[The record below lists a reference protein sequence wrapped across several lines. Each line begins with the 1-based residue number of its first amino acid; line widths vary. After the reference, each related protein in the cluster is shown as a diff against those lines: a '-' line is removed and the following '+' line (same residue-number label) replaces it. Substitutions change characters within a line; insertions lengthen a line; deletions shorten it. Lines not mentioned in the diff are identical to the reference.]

1 MMMGGGGGM
10 GGGMGGGGMGGGWR
24 RGAYDIDEQQAKI
37 YDSGVIL
44 RLGAYIVRRRLMAS
58 MAVLL
63 MLVYTAVTILIP
75 LVLRESINRY
85 IAEGD
90 LSGLNLAVAFFGVLV
105 VLNYVSNA
113 GHLWLLA
120 QLGQGV
126 LRDLRADMFAHL
138 QRLPMSFH
146 NRHKVG
152 SLMSRAQNDVQQLQ
166 EFFNITATSIGDL
179 VALAGIVGIMLLLSW
194 KLALFTMASLPLLIV
209 IVFVWQ
215 RYARGTFLRVR
226 YAISAVNGSL
236 QENLSGVRVVQSMN
250 RQEANLARFD
260 DLNDAHLQANL
271 KATRLAA
278 SLMPTVEIFTGFAL
292 ASLVVF
298 GGQMVVGETLD
309 AGLFL
314 AFVLWVQRFFDPIR
328 ILTMQLTQ
336 LQRAMA
342 SGSRIFE
349 LLDTEPD
356 LVDAPDAT
364 VLPPIQ
370 GAVRYEGVDFA
381 YSEDKQ
387 VLAGVNL
394 DIEAGETVAIVGP
407 TGAGKTTM
415 VALLARFYDVTAGR
429 VTVDGHDLR
438 DVTRDS
444 LARQMGMVLQ
454 EPFLFTGTVAENIRY
469 RNVDVSDEKV
479 VDAAKAVGVHEYIE
493 TLPKGY
499 ETMLEERGGNL
510 SIGQRQLLSFAR
522 ALVADPRIL
531 ILDEA
536 TANVD
541 TQTERTIQ
549 RALERLL
556 AGRTSVVIAHRL
568 STIRGADKIVVME
581 AGHIA
586 EVGTHDDLMA
596 RDGLYAAHYALNQG
610 GGAAAAAG

>member
-1 MMMGGGGGM
+1 MMMGG

-24 RGAYDIDEQQAKI
+24 RGQYDIDEQQAKI
-37 YDSGVIL
+37 YDSKVIL
-44 RLGAYIVRRRLMAS
+44 RLGAYVTRRPLMAS
-58 MAVLL
+58 VAVLL
-63 MLVYTAVTILIP
+63 MLLYTGVTIMIP

-85 IAEGD
+85 IADGD
-90 LSGLNLAVAFFGVLV
+90 LSGLNLAVGFFAVLV
-105 VLNYVSNA
+105 VLNYISNA

-120 QLGQGV
+120 KLGQSV
-126 LRDLRADMFAHL
+126 LQDLRADMFSHL

-152 SLMSRAQNDVQQLQ
+152 SLMSRAQNDVTQLQ
-166 EFFNITATSIGDL
+166 EFFNIMATSIGDL
-179 VALAGIVGIMLLLSW
+179 VSLAGIVGIMLFLSW
-194 KLALFTMASLPLLIV
+194 KLALFTMAAMPLLLV

-215 RYARGTFLRVR
+215 RYARFTFLRVR

-250 RQEANLARFD
+250 RQEANLARFEE
-260 DLNDAHLQANL
+260 LNDAHLQANL
-271 KATRLAA
+271 KATRMAA
-278 SLMPTVEIFTGFAL
+278 TLMPTVEIFTGIAL

-356 LVDAPDAT
+356 LVDAPDAV
-364 VLPPIQ
+364 VLPIIR
-370 GAVRYEGVDFA
+370 GTIRFEGVDFG
-381 YSEDKQ
+381 YSEDKL
-387 VLAGVNL
+387 VLSGVDL
-394 DIEAGETVAIVGP
+394 DIEPGETVALVGP

-438 DVTRDS
+438 EVTRDS
-444 LARQMGMVLQ
+444 LASQMGMVLQ
-454 EPFLFTGTVAENIRY
+454 EPFLFSDTVAANIRY
-469 RNVDVSDEKV
+469 RNVDATDEQV
-479 VDAAKAVGVHEYIE
+479 VEAATAVGVHDYIVS
-493 TLPKGY
+493 LPKGY
-499 ETMLEERGGNL
+499 DTMLEERGGNL
-510 SIGQRQLLSFAR
+510 SLGQRQLISFAR

-556 AGRTSVVIAHRL
+556 AGRTSIVIAHRL

-581 AGHIA
+581 AGRIA
-586 EVGTHDDLMA
+586 EVGTHDELLV
-596 RDGLYAAHYALNQG
+596 RDGLYATHYALNRG